1 MSYQRKNERH
11 TPSTSARGRR
21 RQRRTFSLAPEVI
34 EYIEQVQKK
43 QETPSLSAAFEA
55 IVRQQQQKEWMD
67 RINAETTAYYDS
79 LTEEE
84 MAEDRAWGEM
94 AARALLQSD
103 ES

>member
-1 MSYQRKNERH
+1 MSYGGKTKRH
-11 TPSTSARGRR
+11 TPSASHRRR

-43 QETPSLSAAFEA
+43 QDTPSLSAAFEA
-55 IVRQQQQKEWMD
+55 IVREQQQKEWMD

-84 MAEDRAWGEM
+84 VAEQKAWGEV

-103 ES
+103 EL